1 MTLSSYD
8 VFQQSRQLPGFYTSM
23 LGKILTNEMDPLFS
37 WQYNEVFF
45 LVTFCRIRM
54 LTCVFQSYPGP
65 NGCVKDFSAAR
76 GYQLCVNPNA
86 MVTKREHYGDL
97 HQL

>member
-54 LTCVFQSYPGP
+54 LTCVF
-65 NGCVKDFSAAR
+65 
-76 GYQLCVNPNA
+76 
-86 MVTKREHYGDL
+86 
-97 HQL
+97 